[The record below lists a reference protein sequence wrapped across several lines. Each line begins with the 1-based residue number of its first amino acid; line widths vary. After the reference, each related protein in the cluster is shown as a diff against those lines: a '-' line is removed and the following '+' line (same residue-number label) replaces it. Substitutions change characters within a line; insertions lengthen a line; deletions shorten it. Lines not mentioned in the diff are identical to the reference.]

1 MQQFNHRRKNHV
13 YQNHKNGLRK
23 DCKQKFEYGGGN
35 ENTLLE
41 IALAKRCLELY
52 EKLGQTNDDRNT
64 FFEALYGIYNRC
76 EHAAGERLKNKRIKT
91 LEGQSKADFKHAVEL
106 NHQIQE
112 IK

>member
-1 MQQFNHRRKNHV
+1 MYIKIT
-13 YQNHKNGLRK
+13 KT
-23 DCKQKFEYGGGN
+23 DCEKIVNKSLNMGGCN

-41 IALAKRCLELY
+41 IALAKRCLDLY
-52 EKLGQTNDDRNT
+52 EKLGQTNNDRNT

-76 EHAAGERLKNKRIKT
+76 ERAACERLKEKRIKT

-112 IK
+112 IE

>member
-1 MQQFNHRRKNHV
+1 MYIKITKTDCEKIVNKNL
-13 YQNHKNGLRK
+13 NM
-23 DCKQKFEYGGGN
+23 GGGN